1 MPSIARYLNM
11 ITKHTNVTP
20 LLLMP
25 VIAPRRPDRRHAFQ
39 QPNSGHPLMLSRRQT
54 LKVIATIRKIHG
66 WLRQRQAKAMER
78 LPSKDGL
85 LP

>member
-1 MPSIARYLNM
+1 
-11 ITKHTNVTP
+11 
-20 LLLMP
+20 
-25 VIAPRRPDRRHAFQ
+25 
-39 QPNSGHPLMLSRRQT
+39 MLSRRQT